1 MTVTELASR
10 VEVAKLAHELSVD
23 EGSLAF
29 LYDRTPDQLRDLRGI
44 VSTALFT
51 RHEDRV
57 KRLASLSKS
66 LPHGITAKIAQIALG
81 PTLSARVAAVM
92 DPADAVRLAK
102 QLDPAFLTDVS
113 EALDPERVQGIVS
126 GLPQD
131 LIVDVGKR
139 LLERGR
145 HLTLGRFVSV
155 VSLDAALGVVAA
167 ADADD
172 LLQVAVFT
180 EEPSALEAVVRRL
193 DDTRLA
199 AVIHAA
205 VAKDAYDDAVIL
217 LMSLSLDSRRRLV
230 TQLDDVAT
238 ESRDA
243 LVAAIARHDA
253 WADLLPALD
262 MVDDEVLETLVN
274 VPVTCDPDVFERV
287 LAVVRELDL
296 AQLAA
301 RMLPTLDDAH
311 RDTLSG
317 SALLRQP
324 DARDWL
330 LAGAGDIRDQ
340 VETILHELGIS

>member
-1 MTVTELASR
+1 VTVAELASR
-10 VEVAKLAHELSVD
+10 VEVAKLAHELDAD
-23 EGSLAF
+23 EHTLTF
-29 LYDRTPDQLRDLRGI
+29 LYDRSPDELRDLRSA

-139 LLERGR
+139 LLKRGR

-155 VSLDAALGVVAA
+155 VSVDAALGVVAA
-167 ADADD
+167 AEADD
-172 LLQVAVFT
+172 LLQVAIFT

-193 DDTRLA
+193 SDARLA
-199 AVIHAA
+199 EVIHAA
-205 VAKDAYDDAVIL
+205 VAKDAYDYAVTL
-217 LMSLSLDSRRRLV
+217 LLSLSPDSRRRLV

-238 ESRDA
+238 EARDA

-253 WADLLPALD
+253 WAEILPALD
-262 MVDDEVLETLVN
+262 AVDDDVLQTLVN
-274 VPVTCDPDVFERV
+274 VPATRDPDVFEKV
-287 LAVVRELDL
+287 LIAARELDL
-296 AQLAA
+296 APLVA
-301 RMLPTLDDAH
+301 RMLPTLDEAH
-311 RDTLSG
+311 RDAVAG
-317 SALLRQP
+317 SATLR
-324 DARDWL
+324 
-330 LAGAGDIRDQ
+330 
-340 VETILHELGIS
+340 ELGIS